1 MTDRPGIPARELSDE
16 ELERQGVHAHA
27 MRHWVFLHGTA
38 EQFRTHTERMLE
50 LEQEYLRRH
59 PQRTWQGSGGEAE
72 APSRDDRIR
81 DLVQTFSRAITALLD
96 EQPAAAAPSA
106 PRRDPVQAQVALLQR
121 FAEAPDGRMHKLEA
135 HQIAR
140 QLAPDSHLVAQLY
153 RQDPPLLHA
162 DRDVAGD
169 HRRRPRLAAEARRPG
184 LSGRSVPA
192 GQLRPRGLGP
202 RGPGRVPLAEHLG
215 GAVAAPPRRQQL
227 ARQAGVEQR
236 EAPPLLD
243 QADLGDQRLPVGA
256 RPRPADQVEEVL
268 VAAARWRRGPR
279 PCGRASARR
288 RAAPAVATNDQ
299 LPATQ
304 AELLEHP
311 AGLGLAVDA
320 RRHPRRRR

>member
-16 ELERQGVHAHA
+16 ELERQGVHAHT

-96 EQPAAAAPSA
+96 EQPATAASSA
-106 PRRDPVQAQVALLQR
+106 PRRDPVQAQVALLTR
-121 FAEAPDGRMHKLEA
+121 FAEAPEGRMHKLEA

-162 DRDVAGD
+162 DRDVRVITDAGRAWLQQ
-169 HRRRPRLAAEARRPG
+169 HA
-184 LSGRSVPA
+184 VPA
-192 GQLRPRGLGP
+192 
-202 RGPGRVPLAEHLG
+202 
-215 GAVAAPPRRQQL
+215 
-227 ARQAGVEQR
+227 
-236 EAPPLLD
+236 
-243 QADLGDQRLPVGA
+243 
-256 RPRPADQVEEVL
+256 
-268 VAAARWRRGPR
+268 
-279 PCGRASARR
+279 
-288 RAAPAVATNDQ
+288 
-299 LPATQ
+299 
-304 AELLEHP
+304 
-311 AGLGLAVDA
+311 
-320 RRHPRRRR
+320 